1 MTSINDILTLLIQFQ
16 TSSHEIHVGHS
27 FCRTSYKLQHF
38 GHGLFQ
44 FVAKFH
50 MFFLLYASTTL
61 SMLPEDWLDAR
72 GNHLVSFD

>member
-1 MTSINDILTLLIQFQ
+1 MKSMLDIPSVAL
-16 TSSHEIHVGHS
+16 
-27 FCRTSYKLQHF
+27 RTSCSISDMV
-38 GHGLFQ
+38 LFQ